1 MAKLK
6 LQGNPI
12 NTNGALPRIGTKAK
26 AFSLVSAQLNDVK
39 LEDYKGKKLVLN
51 IFPSIDTG
59 VCAMSVRKFNA
70 EAAKL
75 KDTVVLCI
83 SRDLPFAMNRFCGAE
98 GIDKVVT
105 LSELRDR
112 SFGSAYGLEIV
123 DGPMA
128 GLLARAVIVI
138 DKDGKVVYRELVDDI
153 VHEPDYKSALKSL
166 K

>member
-26 AFSLVSAQLNDVK
+26 AFSLVGAQLNDVK

-138 DKDGKVVYRELVDDI
+138 DKDGKIAYRELVDDI
-153 VHEPDYKSALKSL
+153 VHEPDYKSALKAL